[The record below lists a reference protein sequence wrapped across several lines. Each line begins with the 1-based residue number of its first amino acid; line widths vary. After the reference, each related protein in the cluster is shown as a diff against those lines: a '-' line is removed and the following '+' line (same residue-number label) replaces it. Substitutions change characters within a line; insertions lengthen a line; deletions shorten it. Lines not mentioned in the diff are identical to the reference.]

1 MNSKNG
7 YKIILIFNIVFGMF
21 IVIASVVFS
30 ISAVKVGVEKDIQF
44 LQARQT
50 EIEKNI
56 DEMQELQIKHYL
68 ELKDDISE
76 LKLLVEQIR

>member
-7 YKIILIFNIVFGMF
+7 YKIILIFNIVFGMV
-21 IVIASVVFS
+21 IVIASVIFS
-30 ISAVKVGVEKDIQF
+30 ISAAKVGVEKDIKF